1 MGQSSEFRGFW
12 AAGCMALGAHDL
24 TCQARFLLR
33 SGLEVTPV
41 FEWGY
46 IKRVHVSKNT
56 RTQCED
62 CLSEEPSNQ

>member
-12 AAGCMALGAHDL
+12 AAGCMAWGAHDL

-41 FEWGY
+41 FEWGLHKTSARLKEY
-46 IKRVHVSKNT
+46 PNSMRRLPFKGA
-56 RTQCED
+56 Q
-62 CLSEEPSNQ
+62 